1 MSEHAYDGKYASDR
15 RPSPV
20 RHDPPGHLGALSV
33 DDLPDRFALRLVG
46 ALVDDHLLPA
56 VALCDLARPL
66 KEKYP
71 VEAVESGAELVTG
84 GKREGAIYHPTVL
97 THTKPQM
104 KVNCLEVFGPVV
116 TVEPYRELEQAFES
130 VNDSAFG
137 LQAGIFTNDNRALF
151 QAFEKLEVG
160 GVVANDVP
168 TFRADH
174 MPYGGAKDS
183 GTGREGAR
191 YAIEEMTERKIL
203 VLNLD

>member
-1 MSEHAYDGKYASDR
+1 VATLKLETESLK
-15 RPSPV
+15 
-20 RHDPPGHLGALSV
+20 
-33 DDLPDRFALRLVG
+33 VG
-46 ALVDDHLLPA
+46 NPLDADTDVGPMITPA
-56 VALCDLARPL
+56 DAERV
-66 KEKYP
+66 ENW
-71 VEAVESGAELVTG
+71 VGEAVESGAELVTG
-84 GKREGAIYHPTVL
+84 GERSGAIFYPTVL
-97 THTKPQM
+97 TCTKPQM

-116 TVEPYRELEQAFES
+116 TVEPYDELEDAFEA

-151 QAFEKLEVG
+151 AAFEQLEVG

-168 TFRADH
+168 TFRVDH